1 MDRLTALLNGPLIIR
16 RLVAILFVVI
26 AIAIVVT
33 GVMLTAS
40 SLYSKA
46 KSIREQR
53 ASLGRLQSAVA
64 LKPML
69 EASEQNAIASG
80 MHRPEF
86 LRGASEAI
94 IQANLQTQLTAI
106 AQAQGVDVLS
116 IGNTPI
122 LIRGGTRFA
131 GLQANLSG
139 TNEGIHGTIYA
150 IETSKPY
157 LIIREAK
164 MRSTLRSQKT
174 RDGGQPKIAL
184 QIQFYG
190 ALPPGEGLAESA
202 TGAGQ

>member
-16 RLVAILFVVI
+16 ALVAILFVAM
-26 AIAIVVT
+26 AIAIIVA

-46 KSIREQR
+46 ESIREQR
-53 ASLGRLQSAVA
+53 TNLGRLQSAIA
-64 LKPML
+64 LKPIL
-69 EASEQNAIASG
+69 EASEQNPIASDD
-80 MHRPEF
+80 RPEF
-86 LRGASEAI
+86 LRGASEAV

-122 LIRGGTRFA
+122 LLRGETRFA

-164 MRSTLRSQKT
+164 MHSTLRPQKT
-174 RDGGQPKIAL
+174 GDADQPKIVM

-190 ALPPGEGLAESA
+190 ALPPGKGLTGSA
-202 TGAGQ
+202 TGAVQ